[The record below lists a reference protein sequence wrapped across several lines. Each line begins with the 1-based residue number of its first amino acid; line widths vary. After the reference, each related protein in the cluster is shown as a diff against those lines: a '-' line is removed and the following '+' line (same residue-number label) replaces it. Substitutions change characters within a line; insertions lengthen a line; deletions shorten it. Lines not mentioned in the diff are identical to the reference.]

1 MDRVS
6 ENAKPATKSLDT
18 MQVEADQTDPFWMLK
33 KLHCELLDRNNEDI
47 YGGKIQSSNLGTPR
61 FS

>member
-33 KLHCELLDRNNEDI
+33 KLHRELLDKNNEDMEER
-47 YGGKIQSSNLGTPR
+47 YSHSNLGTPR
-61 FS
+61 FY